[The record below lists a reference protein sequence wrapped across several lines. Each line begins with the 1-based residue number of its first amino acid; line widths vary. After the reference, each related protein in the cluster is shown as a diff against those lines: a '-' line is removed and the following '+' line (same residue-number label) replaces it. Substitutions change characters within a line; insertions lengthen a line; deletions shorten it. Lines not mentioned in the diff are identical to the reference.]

1 MPWQS
6 APPLMIITGAFA
18 VTGTG
23 LLAIDYLFKGR
34 VRTKKRLLERSI
46 RVALT
51 DRMTLINV
59 FSLFRFI
66 SMPEL
71 CCNRSGIFCAMIGH
85 LQWKNATSMLWLT
98 VSSWRKCKKKISRSG
113 VRQSALYIFL
123 PW

>member
-34 VRTKKRLLERSI
+34 VRAKKRLLERRI
-46 RVALT
+46 HVALT
-51 DRMTLINV
+51 DGMTLINV

-71 CCNRSGIFCAMIGH
+71 
-85 LQWKNATSMLWLT
+85 
-98 VSSWRKCKKKISRSG
+98 
-113 VRQSALYIFL
+113 
-123 PW
+123 